1 MAFFRIQSTLYLPLL
16 VLCGADILAYSI
28 ATQQTGLVAHLF
40 SRVDAWA
47 DAWQLSAEARRGLLK
62 NFSAVLQAE
71 GDKALSVKALI
82 KYIQSFKAE
91 TGSYP
96 AEVEAQVAQAL
107 VNAVNSP
114 VDAFA
119 DRVALLEVS
128 ILCVVDAY
136 FD

>member
-1 MAFFRIQSTLYLPLL
+1 
-16 VLCGADILAYSI
+16 
-28 ATQQTGLVAHLF
+28 VAHLF
-40 SRVDAWA
+40 PRVDGWA

-62 NFSAVLQAE
+62 NFSAVLEAE
-71 GDKALSVKALI
+71 GDKTLSVKALI
-82 KYIQSFKAE
+82 KYIQSYRAE

-128 ILCVVDAY
+128 AYTACVRTILVLSDCDVFLPSCND
-136 FD
+136 

>member
-1 MAFFRIQSTLYLPLL
+1 
-16 VLCGADILAYSI
+16 
-28 ATQQTGLVAHLF
+28 VAHLF

-119 DRVALLEVS
+119 DRVALLGVS
-128 ILCVVDAY
+128 ILCVCVADVGSDSSRLK
-136 FD
+136 FWDRRNVPVSNLCSS